1 MSHDLLVG
9 LDVGTTSCKAVV
21 ARVDGAELARSSA
34 PTPWRKVPTGAEL
47 DPGEL
52 LEAALGA
59 IREALSAAPG
69 GHVAALGVTSMAET
83 GVLLDASGNPVVP
96 AIAWHDGR
104 GEQEAALL
112 AAELGGE
119 RFVERTG
126 LPPSRLCS
134 LAKLRWLRTNDASAA
149 RGVRWLNV
157 AEWIVR
163 GLGGD
168 ETAELSLAARTGFLE
183 FERRSWWSEAV
194 EWAGFATSL
203 LPEPAPAGTPAGHAA
218 AFDNAVLAVAGH
230 DHLCA
235 AVGAGATLPGDLF
248 DSCGSAEALV
258 RAVSPPVPVE
268 AVQRAVAGGVTVGWH
283 VFGGHNA
290 LLGGFL
296 SGLVLQRFLDLLGAG
311 EDGREDLDAAAIA
324 APHGA
329 GGLTV
334 LDLTSDTASLA
345 GIGPGVSP
353 GLVWRAALEAT
364 AAHAAGIKAVIESV
378 AGRTERLV
386 VSGGWAHDPGVR
398 AVKRQMLGSF
408 ERPPVAEAG
417 ARGAALLAG
426 VAAGIYGGIEDL
438 PTIKPAREVVECD

>member
-1 MSHDLLVG
+1 MSHEVLVG
-9 LDVGTTSCKAVV
+9 VDVGTTSCKAAVV
-21 ARVDGAELARSSA
+21 EVDGAELARGSVR
-34 PTPWRKVPTGAEL
+34 TPWRNVPTGAEL
-47 DPGEL
+47 DPVEL

-59 IREALSAAPG
+59 IHEALSAAPKAR
-69 GHVAALGVTSMAET
+69 VAALGVTSMAET
-83 GVLLDASGNPVVP
+83 GVLLDAGGKPVVP
-96 AIAWHDGR
+96 AIAWHDRR
-104 GEQEAALL
+104 GAREAALL
-112 AAELGGE
+112 VAELGAE

-134 LAKLRWLRTNDASAA
+134 LAKLRWLRTNDVSAA
-149 RGVRWLNV
+149 RGARWLNV

-163 GLGGD
+163 GLGGE

-183 FERRSWWSEAV
+183 LERRSWWSDAV
-194 EWAGFATSL
+194 EWAGFATNL

-218 AFDNAVLAVAGH
+218 AFDGAVLAVGGH

-235 AVGAGATLPGDLF
+235 AVGAGATRPGDLF

-258 RAVSPPVPVE
+258 RAVPPPVPVE
-268 AVQRAVAGGVTVGWH
+268 VVRRAVAGGLTVGWH
-283 VFGGHNA
+283 VFGGHNV

-296 SGLVLQRFLDLLGAG
+296 SGLVLQRFLDLLGSG
-311 EDGREDLDAAAIA
+311 EDEREALAAAAIA

-329 GGLTV
+329 EGLTV

-364 AAHAAGIKAVIESV
+364 AAHAATIKGVIESV
-378 AGRTERLV
+378 AGRSERLV
-386 VSGGWAHDPGVR
+386 VSGGWTHDPAMR
-398 AVKRQMLGSF
+398 AVKRQLLGSF

-426 VAAGIYGGIEDL
+426 VAAEIYGSIEDL
-438 PTIKPAREVVECD
+438 PTVKPAREVVGT

>member
-1 MSHDLLVG
+1 MSHDVLVG

-21 ARVDGAELARSSA
+21 IRVDGAELGRGSA

-52 LEAALGA
+52 LEGALRA
-59 IREALSAAPG
+59 IREALSAAAE
-69 GHVAALGVTSMAET
+69 GHVAALGVTSIAET
-83 GVLLDASGNPVVP
+83 GVLLDASGKPVVP

-104 GEQEAALL
+104 GEREAALL
-112 AAELGGE
+112 VAELGSE

-126 LPPSRLCS
+126 LPPSHRCS
-134 LAKLRWLRTNDASAA
+134 LAKLRWLRTNDFAAA

-157 AEWIVR
+157 ADWIVR

-183 FERRSWWSEAV
+183 LEHRSWWGEAV

-218 AFDNAVLAVAGH
+218 AFDGAVLAVAGH

-235 AVGAGATLPGDLF
+235 AVGAGATRPGDLF

-258 RAVSPPVPVE
+258 RAVPPPVPVE
-268 AVQRAVAGGVTVGWH
+268 AVRRAVAGGVTVGWH

-290 LLGGFL
+290 LLGGFR

-311 EDGREDLDAAAIA
+311 EDGREDLNAAAIA
-324 APHGA
+324 SPPGA
-329 GGLTV
+329 GGLAV

-364 AAHAAGIKAVIESV
+364 AARAAGMKAVIESV
-378 AGRTERLV
+378 AGPTERLV
-386 VSGGWAHDPGVR
+386 VGGGWARDPAVR
-398 AVKRQMLGSF
+398 AVKRQLLGSF

-426 VAAGIYGGIEDL
+426 LAAGIYGGIEDL
-438 PTIKPAREVVECD
+438 PAVRPAREVVAT